1 MDTAKASAPAIDR
14 TFGLDAARFIEK
26 GGAVFVEPFR
36 RDVFGDNVGDFGII
50 RSVWLEFVSLRVG
63 ECCATG
69 FALSGDSVMDS
80 MTPLLILSS
89 GILYRPFARRPSKV
103 GTRHAQRRRDNN
115 SVGKVSGMR

>member
-36 RDVFGDNVGDFGII
+36 RDVFDDVGAFGVIA
-50 RSVWLEFVSLRVG
+50 SLKVG

-69 FALSGDSVMDS
+69 FALSGNSVMDS
-80 MTPLLILSS
+80 MTLLSILLS
-89 GILYRPFARRPSKV
+89 GILYRPFARRPCKV

-115 SVGKVSGMR
+115 LGGQGQQNAMN